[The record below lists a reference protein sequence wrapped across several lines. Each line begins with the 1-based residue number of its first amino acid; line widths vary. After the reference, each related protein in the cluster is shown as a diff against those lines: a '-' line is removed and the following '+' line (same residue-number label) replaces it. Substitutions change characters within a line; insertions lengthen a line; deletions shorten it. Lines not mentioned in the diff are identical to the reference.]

1 MLLRALRNDG
11 SSNILQTPSIT
22 TLDNEEAEIKVAQEV
37 PFVTG
42 QYTNTGGNNNGSVNP
57 FQTIQREEVGNIL
70 KITPQINE
78 GTAVQ
83 LKIEQENSSL
93 TGRRPARSI

>member
-1 MLLRALRNDG
+1 MVRKVDFKRRNDG

-42 QYTNTGGNNNGSVNP
+42 QYTNTGTTNQGVVNP
-57 FQTIQREEVGNIL
+57 ADPRL
-70 KITPQINE
+70 
-78 GTAVQ
+78 
-83 LKIEQENSSL
+83 LD
-93 TGRRPARSI
+93 R